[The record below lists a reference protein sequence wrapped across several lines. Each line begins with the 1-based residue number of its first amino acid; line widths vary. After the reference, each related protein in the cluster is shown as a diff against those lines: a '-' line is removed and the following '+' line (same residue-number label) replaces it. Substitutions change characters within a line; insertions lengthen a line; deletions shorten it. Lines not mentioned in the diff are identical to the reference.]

1 MTMDLKQQIRL
12 LAERSRD
19 ASRALA
25 KLDAETKNAL
35 LLAMA
40 DGIETSAERIKSA
53 NTKDLEA
60 GKIAGLSSAMLDRL
74 TLTDQRI
81 AEMARGVR
89 EVAGLPDPV
98 GKTIS
103 EWTRPNGMRIQKVR
117 VPIGVILIIY
127 ESRPNVTADAGCLC
141 FKTGNAVILRG
152 GSEAIHSNLA
162 IAEAMNVPGLP
173 ANSITVVPTTDR
185 AAIDEL
191 LKLDEF
197 INLCIPR
204 GGEGLIRAVAEKSR
218 IPVIKH
224 YKGVCHVY
232 VDRGADFD
240 MAEKIVI
247 NAKCQRPGVC
257 NAIETL
263 LIDET
268 IADRFLPR
276 VARALTQKN
285 VELRGDE
292 KVIRILRG
300 RGILAPTG
308 SSAVALAKADRDKAE
323 SDETPLSHPA
333 NVASTAG
340 FAIKP
345 ATEDDWYAEYLDL
358 ILAVRVV
365 NGVGEAID
373 HIAKYGSAHSDAI
386 VTRDK
391 ATAEKFLREVDSSS
405 VFWNAS
411 TRLAD
416 GGQYGFGAEIGIS
429 TDKLHA
435 RGPMGLE
442 ELTSYKFVVVGDGQ
456 LRE

>member
-1 MTMDLKQQIRL
+1 MDLKQQIRL

-25 KLDAETKNAL
+25 KLDAPAKNAL
-35 LLAMA
+35 LGAMA
-40 DGIETSAERIKSA
+40 GGIEKSA
-53 NTKDLEA
+53 GRIQSANAKDIES
-60 GKIAGLSSAMLDRL
+60 GKKVGLSSAMLDRL
-74 TLTDQRI
+74 TLTDKRV
-81 AEMARGVR
+81 AEMAQGVR
-89 EVAGLPDPV
+89 EVAALPDPV
-98 GKTIS
+98 GTTIR
-103 EWTRPNGMRIQKVR
+103 EWTRPNGIRIRKVR

-127 ESRPNVTADAGCLC
+127 ESRPNVTADAACLC
-141 FKTGNAVILRG
+141 FKTGNAVVLRG
-152 GSEAIHSNLA
+152 GSEAIQSNLA
-162 IAEAMNVPGLP
+162 IAAAMNVPGLP
-173 ANSITVVPTTDR
+173 PDSITVVPTTDR

-191 LKLDEF
+191 LKLDEL

-232 VDRGADFD
+232 VDRDADFD

-263 LIDET
+263 LIDDR
-268 IADRFLPR
+268 IAGQFLPR
-276 VARALTQKN
+276 IGKALAERK

-292 KVIRILRG
+292 QTRSLVSG
-300 RGILAPTG
+300 
-308 SSAVALAKADRDKAE
+308 V
-323 SDETPLSHPA
+323 
-333 NVASTAG
+333 
-340 FAIKP
+340 KP

-365 NGVGEAID
+365 NGVDEAID
-373 HIAKYGSAHSDAI
+373 HITKYGSAHSDAI
-386 VTRDK
+386 VTRNK

>member
-1 MTMDLKQQIRL
+1 MDLKQQMRL
-12 LAERSRD
+12 LAKRSRD

-25 KLDAETKNAL
+25 RRATNKKNGDL
-35 LLAMA
+35 LEMEEAIERNLA
-40 DGIETSAERIKSA
+40 SIKKA
-53 NTKDLEA
+53 NAKDIEA
-60 GKIAGLSSAMLDRL
+60 GRKAGLSSAMLDRL
-74 TLTDQRI
+74 ILTDRRI
-81 AEMARGVR
+81 MEMAVGVR
-89 EVAGLPDPV
+89 DVAALEDPV
-98 GKTIS
+98 GKVIS
-103 EWTRPNGMRIQKVR
+103 GWTRPNGIRIQKVR

-127 ESRPNVTADAGCLC
+127 ESRPNVTADAACLC

-173 ANSITVVPTTDR
+173 PNSITVVPTTDR

-191 LKLDEF
+191 LKLDDL

-232 VDRGADFD
+232 VDRDADFD

-268 IADRFLPR
+268 IADKFLPR
-276 VARALTQKN
+276 MAKALTENN

-292 KVIRILRG
+292 RTRQLV
-300 RGILAPTG
+300 P
-308 SSAVALAKADRDKAE
+308 
-323 SDETPLSHPA
+323 
-333 NVASTAG
+333 NASV
-340 FAIKP
+340 

-365 NGVGEAID
+365 KGVDEAID
-373 HIAKYGSAHSDAI
+373 HITKYGTAHSDAI
-386 VTRDK
+386 VTGNKD
-391 ATAEKFLREVDSSS
+391 TAEKFLREVDSSS

-429 TDKLHA
+429 TDKIHA

>member
-1 MTMDLKQQIRL
+1 MDLKQQMRL
-12 LAERSRD
+12 LAEHSRD

-25 KLDAETKNAL
+25 KLDALKKNSL

-40 DGIETSAERIKSA
+40 DGIENSADRIQSA
-53 NTKDLEA
+53 NTKDIEA
-60 GKIAGLSSAMLDRL
+60 GKKAGLSSAMLDRL
-74 TLTDQRI
+74 TLSQKRI
-81 AEMARGVR
+81 IEMARGVR
-89 EVAGLPDPV
+89 EVAALPDPV

-103 EWTRPNGMRIQKVR
+103 EWTRPNGIRIQKVR
-117 VPIGVILIIY
+117 VPIGTILIIY

-162 IAEAMNVPGLP
+162 IAEAMNVTGLP
-173 ANSITVVPTTDR
+173 PNSIIVVPTTDR

-191 LKLDEF
+191 LQLDDL

-232 VDRGADFD
+232 VDRDADFD
-240 MAEKIVI
+240 MAEKIVV

-263 LIDET
+263 LIDEK
-268 IADRFLPR
+268 IADQFLPR
-276 VARALTQKN
+276 VAKALAEKK

-292 KVIRILRG
+292 RTRQLV
-300 RGILAPTG
+300 P
-308 SSAVALAKADRDKAE
+308 SA
-323 SDETPLSHPA
+323 
-333 NVASTAG
+333 
-340 FAIKP
+340 KP
-345 ATEDDWYAEYLDL
+345 ATEDDWYAEYLEL
-358 ILAVRVV
+358 ILAVRVI
-365 NGVGEAID
+365 NGVDEAVD
-373 HIAKYGSAHSDAI
+373 HITKYGSAHSDAI
-386 VTRDK
+386 VTGNK

-442 ELTSYKFVVVGDGQ
+442 ELTSYKFVVAGDGQ

>member
-1 MTMDLKQQIRL
+1 MKQ
-12 LAERSRD
+12 LAERSRE
-19 ASRALA
+19 AARALA
-25 KLDAETKNAL
+25 KLDSATKNRL

-40 DGIETSAERIKSA
+40 DNIEKAADKIKAA
-53 NTKDLEA
+53 NAMDLEA
-60 GKIAGLSSAMLDRL
+60 GQQAGLSAAMLDRL
-74 TLTDQRI
+74 TLNDKRLADI
-81 AEMARGVR
+81 ARSVR
-89 EVAGLPDPV
+89 EVAALPDPV
-98 GKTIS
+98 GTTIR

-127 ESRPNVTADAGCLC
+127 ESRPNVTVDAAVLC

-162 IAEAMNVPGLP
+162 LAAAMAVPGLP
-173 ANSITVVPTTDR
+173 AGAITVVPTTDR

-191 LKLDEF
+191 LKLDEL

-232 VDRGADFD
+232 VDRDADLD
-240 MAEKIVI
+240 MAEKIVL

-263 LIDET
+263 LVDAPL
-268 IADRFLPR
+268 ADTFLPR
-276 VARALTQKN
+276 IEKALTERG
-285 VELRGDE
+285 VE
-292 KVIRILRG
+292 IRRQ
-300 RGILAPTG
+300 
-308 SSAVALAKADRDKAE
+308 ADW
-323 SDETPLSHPA
+323 T
-333 NVASTAG
+333 T
-340 FAIKP
+340 
-345 ATEDDWYAEYLDL
+345 EYLDL
-358 ILAVRVV
+358 IIGLRVV
-365 NGVGEAID
+365 NGVGEAIE
-373 HIAKYGSAHSDAI
+373 HITRYGSAHSDAI
-386 VTRDK
+386 VTNNK
-391 ATAEKFLREVDSSS
+391 ATAERFLREVDSSS

-442 ELTSYKFVVVGDGQ
+442 DLTSYKYVVIGTGQ
-456 LRE
+456 IRE

>member
-1 MTMDLKQQIRL
+1 MDLKQQIRL

-25 KLDAETKNAL
+25 RLDAEKKNAL
-35 LLAMA
+35 LRAVA
-40 DGIETSAERIKSA
+40 DGIEKSA
-53 NTKDLEA
+53 DRIQSANAKDLEA
-60 GKIAGLSSAMLDRL
+60 GKKAGLSSAMLDRL
-74 TLTDQRI
+74 TLTDKRI
-81 AEMARGVR
+81 SEMAKGMR
-89 EVAGLPDPV
+89 EVAALPDPV

-103 EWTRPNGMRIQKVR
+103 EWTRPNGIRIQKVR

-173 ANSITVVPTTDR
+173 PNSITVVPTTDR

-191 LKLDEF
+191 LQLDDL

-232 VDRGADFD
+232 VDRDADFD
-240 MAEKIVI
+240 MAERIVV

-263 LIDET
+263 LIDQK
-268 IADRFLPR
+268 IADQFLPR
-276 VARALTQKN
+276 VAKALAEKK

-292 KVIRILRG
+292 RTRQLV
-300 RGILAPTG
+300 P
-308 SSAVALAKADRDKAE
+308 SA
-323 SDETPLSHPA
+323 
-333 NVASTAG
+333 
-340 FAIKP
+340 KP

-358 ILAVRVV
+358 ILAVRVI
-365 NGVGEAID
+365 NGVDEAVD
-373 HIAKYGSAHSDAI
+373 HITKYGSAHSDAI
-386 VTRDK
+386 VTGNK

>member
-1 MTMDLKQQIRL
+1 MDLKQQIRL

-35 LLAMA
+35 LHAMA
-40 DGIETSAERIKSA
+40 AGIEKFAERIKSA
-53 NTKDLEA
+53 NAKDLEA
-60 GKIAGLSSAMLDRL
+60 GEKSGLSSAMLDRL
-74 TLTDQRI
+74 TLTDKRI
-81 AEMARGVR
+81 AEMAKGVR

-103 EWTRPNGMRIQKVR
+103 EWTRPNGIRIQKVR

-127 ESRPNVTADAGCLC
+127 ESRPNVTADAACLC

-162 IAEAMNVPGLP
+162 IAEAMNVPDLP
-173 ANSITVVPTTDR
+173 PNSITVVPTTDR

-191 LKLDEF
+191 LKLDEL

-232 VDRGADFD
+232 VDRDADFD

-268 IADRFLPR
+268 IADQFLPR
-276 VARALTQKN
+276 VARVLTQKT

-292 KVIRILRG
+292 RTRQLVSN
-300 RGILAPTG
+300 A
-308 SSAVALAKADRDKAE
+308 
-323 SDETPLSHPA
+323 
-333 NVASTAG
+333 
-340 FAIKP
+340 KP

-365 NGVGEAID
+365 NGVDEAIN
-373 HIAKYGSAHSDAI
+373 HITKYGSAHSDAI
-386 VTRDK
+386 VTRNR

>member
-1 MTMDLKQQIRL
+1 MDLKQQMRL

-19 ASRALA
+19 ASRSLA
-25 KLDAETKNAL
+25 KLDAETKNSL
-35 LLAMA
+35 LRAMA
-40 DGIETSAERIKSA
+40 DGIEKSSDLIQTA
-53 NTKDLEA
+53 NAKDIEA
-60 GKIAGLSSAMLDRL
+60 GKQAGLSSAMLDRL
-74 TLTDQRI
+74 TLTAKRI
-81 AEMARGVR
+81 GEVAKGVR
-89 EVAGLPDPV
+89 EVAALPDPV

-103 EWTRPNGMRIQKVR
+103 EWTRPNGIRIQKVR

-162 IAEAMNVPGLP
+162 IADAMNVPRLP

-185 AAIDEL
+185 AAIDAL
-191 LKLDEF
+191 LQLDDL

-232 VDRGADFD
+232 VDRDADFD

-263 LIDET
+263 LIDEK
-268 IADRFLPR
+268 IADEFLPR
-276 VARALTQKN
+276 VAKALAEKK

-292 KVIRILRG
+292 RTRQLV
-300 RGILAPTG
+300 PT
-308 SSAVALAKADRDKAE
+308 A
-323 SDETPLSHPA
+323 
-333 NVASTAG
+333 
-340 FAIKP
+340 KP

-358 ILAVRVV
+358 ILAVRVI
-365 NGVGEAID
+365 NGVDEAVD
-373 HIAKYGSAHSDAI
+373 HITKYGSAHSDAI
-386 VTRDK
+386 VTRNK
-391 ATAEKFLREVDSSS
+391 ATADKFLHEVDSSS

-416 GGQYGFGAEIGIS
+416 GAQYGFGAEIGIS

>member
-1 MTMDLKQQIRL
+1 MRQ
-12 LAERSRD
+12 LAERSRT
-19 ASRALA
+19 AARAQA
-25 KLDAETKNAL
+25 KLDTKAKNAA

-40 DGIETSAERIKSA
+40 DGLEKSA
-53 NTKDLEA
+53 DKIKAANAKDVAA
-60 GKIAGLSSAMLDRL
+60 GKAASLSSAVLDRL
-74 TLTDQRI
+74 LLDNKRI
-81 AEMARGVR
+81 AEMANGIR
-89 EVAGLPDPV
+89 EVAALDDPV
-98 GKTIS
+98 GKVIN
-103 EWTRPNGMRIQKVR
+103 EWTRPNGIRIQKVR
-117 VPIGVILIIY
+117 VPLGVILIIY
-127 ESRPNVTADAGCLC
+127 ESRPNVTADAACLC

-162 IAEAMNVPGLP
+162 IVEAMNVPGIP
-173 ANSITVVPTTDR
+173 PDSITVVPTTDR

-191 LKLDEF
+191 LKLDEY

-204 GGEGLIRAVAEKSR
+204 GGESLIRAVAEKSR

-232 VDRGADFD
+232 VDREANFD

-247 NAKCQRPGVC
+247 NAKCQRPAVC

-263 LIDET
+263 LVDQK
-268 IADRFLPR
+268 IAHDFLPR
-276 VARALTQKN
+276 VGKALADRK
-285 VELRGDE
+285 VELRVDE
-292 KVIRILRG
+292 ASHHILPG
-300 RGILAPTG
+300 A
-308 SSAVALAKADRDKAE
+308 
-323 SDETPLSHPA
+323 
-333 NVASTAG
+333 
-340 FAIKP
+340 KP

-365 NGVGEAID
+365 DGVGEAIE
-373 HIAKYGSAHSDAI
+373 HITKYGSAHSDAI
-386 VTRDK
+386 VTKNK
-391 ATAEKFLREVDSSS
+391 ATADKFLREVDSSS

>member
-1 MTMDLKQQIRL
+1 MRL

-19 ASRALA
+19 AARALA
-25 KLDAETKNAL
+25 KLDAPAKDAL
-35 LLAMA
+35 LRAMA
-40 DGIETSAERIKSA
+40 AGIEMSADRIKAA
-53 NTKDLEA
+53 NTKDLES
-60 GKIAGLSSAMLDRL
+60 GKKAGLSPALLDRL
-74 TLTDQRI
+74 TLTDKRI
-81 AEMARGVR
+81 AEMAKGVR
-89 EVAGLPDPV
+89 DVAGLADPV
-98 GKTIS
+98 GKIIS
-103 EWTRPNGMRIQKVR
+103 EWTRPNGIRIQKVR
-117 VPIGVILIIY
+117 VPLGVILIIY
-127 ESRPNVTADAGCLC
+127 ESRPNVTADAACLC

-173 ANSITVVPTTDR
+173 PNSITVVPTTDR

-191 LKLDEF
+191 LKQDDL

-232 VDRGADFD
+232 VDRDADFD

-263 LIDET
+263 LIDDR
-268 IADRFLPR
+268 IADQFLPR
-276 VARALTQKN
+276 IAKALAEHK

-292 KVIRILRG
+292 RTRRLI
-300 RGILAPTG
+300 
-308 SSAVALAKADRDKAE
+308 
-323 SDETPLSHPA
+323 A
-333 NVASTAG
+333 NA
-340 FAIKP
+340 KP

-365 NGVGEAID
+365 NGVDEAID
-373 HIAKYGSAHSDAI
+373 HITKYGSAHSDAI
-386 VTRDK
+386 VTRSK

>member
-1 MTMDLKQQIRL
+1 MDLKKQMRF

-25 KLDAETKNAL
+25 KLDAETKNSL
-35 LLAMA
+35 LRAMA
-40 DGIETSAERIKSA
+40 DGIEKSA
-53 NTKDLEA
+53 DRIQSANAKDIEA
-60 GKIAGLSSAMLDRL
+60 GKKAGLSSAMLDRL
-74 TLTDQRI
+74 ALTDKRLS
-81 AEMARGVR
+81 EMAKGVR
-89 EVAGLPDPV
+89 EVAALPDPV

-162 IAEAMNVPGLP
+162 IADAMNVPGLP
-173 ANSITVVPTTDR
+173 ANSIIVVPTTDR
-185 AAIDEL
+185 AAIDEML
-191 LKLDEF
+191 QLDDL

-232 VDRGADFD
+232 VDRDADFD
-240 MAEKIVI
+240 MAEKIVV

-263 LIDET
+263 LIDEK
-268 IADRFLPR
+268 IADQFLPR
-276 VARALTQKN
+276 VAKALAENK

-292 KVIRILRG
+292 RTRQLV
-300 RGILAPTG
+300 P
-308 SSAVALAKADRDKAE
+308 SA
-323 SDETPLSHPA
+323 
-333 NVASTAG
+333 
-340 FAIKP
+340 KP

-358 ILAVRVV
+358 ILAVRVI
-365 NGVGEAID
+365 NGVDEAVD
-373 HIAKYGSAHSDAI
+373 HITKYGSAHSDAI
-386 VTRDK
+386 VTGNK

>member
-1 MTMDLKQQIRL
+1 MDLKRQMHL
-12 LAERSRD
+12 LAEHSRD
-19 ASRALA
+19 AARALA
-25 KLDAETKNAL
+25 RLDTETKNAL
-35 LLAMA
+35 LRGMA
-40 DGIETSAERIKSA
+40 EGIENSAERIQAA
-53 NTKDLEA
+53 NTKDIQA
-60 GKIAGLSSAMLDRL
+60 GRQAGLSSAMLDRL
-74 TLTDQRI
+74 TLTDKRI
-81 AEMARGVR
+81 SEMAKGVCQ
-89 EVAGLPDPV
+89 VADLPDPV

-103 EWTRPNGMRIQKVR
+103 EWTRPNGIRIRKVR
-117 VPIGVILIIY
+117 VPLGVILIIY
-127 ESRPNVTADAGCLC
+127 ESRPNVTADAACLC

-162 IAEAMNVPGLP
+162 IAEAMGAPGLP
-173 ANSITVVPTTDR
+173 THSITVVPTTDR

-191 LKLDEF
+191 LKLDEY

-204 GGEGLIRAVAEKSR
+204 GGESLIRAVAEKSR

-224 YKGVCHVY
+224 YKGVCHVF
-232 VDRGADFD
+232 VDRDADFD
-240 MAEKIVI
+240 MAEKIVV

-263 LIDET
+263 LVDEK
-268 IADRFLPR
+268 IADKFLPR
-276 VARALTQKN
+276 IGRALTDQK

-292 KVIRILRG
+292 ATRRFI
-300 RGILAPTG
+300 
-308 SSAVALAKADRDKAE
+308 
-323 SDETPLSHPA
+323 PA
-333 NVASTAG
+333 A
-340 FAIKP
+340 KP

-365 NGVGEAID
+365 TGADEAIN
-373 HIAKYGSAHSDAI
+373 HITKYGSAHSDAI
-386 VTRDK
+386 VTGNK

-442 ELTSYKFVVVGDGQ
+442 ELTSYKFVVIGDGQ

>member
-1 MTMDLKQQIRL
+1 MDLKRQIRQ

-25 KLDAETKNAL
+25 KLDASTKNSL
-35 LLAMA
+35 LRAMA
-40 DGIETSAERIKSA
+40 DGIEKSA
-53 NTKDLEA
+53 ATIKAANAKDLDA
-60 GKIAGLSSAMLDRL
+60 AKKSGLSSAMLDRL
-74 TLTDQRI
+74 TLTDKRI
-81 AEMARGVR
+81 SEMARGVR
-89 EVAGLPDPV
+89 EVAQLPDPV
-98 GKTIS
+98 GTTIS
-103 EWTRPNGMRIQKVR
+103 EWTRPNGIRIQKVR

-127 ESRPNVTADAGCLC
+127 ESRPNVTADAACLC

-162 IAEAMNVPGLP
+162 IAEAMTVPGLP
-173 ANSITVVPTTDR
+173 ANSITVVPTIDR

-191 LKLDEF
+191 LKLDDL

-224 YKGVCHVY
+224 YKGVCHVF
-232 VDRGADFD
+232 VDRDADFD

-263 LIDET
+263 LIDDK
-268 IADRFLPR
+268 IADKFLPR
-276 VARALTQKN
+276 VAKTLTDKK

-292 KVIRILRG
+292 RTRQLV
-300 RGILAPTG
+300 
-308 SSAVALAKADRDKAE
+308 SSAR
-323 SDETPLSHPA
+323 
-333 NVASTAG
+333 
-340 FAIKP
+340 P

-365 NGVGEAID
+365 KNVDAAID
-373 HIAKYGSAHSDAI
+373 HITKYGSAHSDAI
-386 VTRDK
+386 VTANK

-416 GGQYGFGAEIGIS
+416 GAQYGFGAEIGIS
-429 TDKLHA
+429 TDKIHA

-442 ELTSYKFVVVGDGQ
+442 ELTSYKFVVAGDGQ
-456 LRE
+456 VRE

>member
-1 MTMDLKQQIRL
+1 MDLKQEMQQ
-12 LAERSRD
+12 LATQARD
-19 ASRALA
+19 AARALA
-25 KLDAETKNAL
+25 KLDTATKNKL

-40 DGIETSAERIKSA
+40 DGIERAAGPIKAA
-53 NTKDLEA
+53 NAKDLEA
-60 GKIAGLSSAMLDRL
+60 GKAAGLSAAMLDRL
-74 TLTDQRI
+74 TLTDKRI
-81 AEMARGVR
+81 GDIARGVR

-98 GKTIS
+98 GTTIS
-103 EWTRPNGMRIQKVR
+103 EWTRPNGIRIQKVR

-127 ESRPNVTADAGCLC
+127 ESRPNVTADAACLC

-152 GSEAIHSNLA
+152 GSEAINSNLA
-162 IAEAMNVPGLP
+162 LAAAMNVPGMP

-185 AAIDEL
+185 GAIDEFL
-191 LKLDEF
+191 TLDEL

-204 GGEGLIRAVAEKSR
+204 GGEGLIRAVVEKSR

-224 YKGVCHVY
+224 YKGVCHVF
-232 VDRGADFD
+232 VDRDADCD

-263 LIDET
+263 LVDAPLAKT
-268 IADRFLPR
+268 FLPR
-276 VARALTQKN
+276 IEKALN
-285 VELRGDE
+285 ERGVE
-292 KVIRILRG
+292 IRRE
-300 RGILAPTG
+300 
-308 SSAVALAKADRDKAE
+308 ADW
-323 SDETPLSHPA
+323 T
-333 NVASTAG
+333 T
-340 FAIKP
+340 
-345 ATEDDWYAEYLDL
+345 EYLDL
-358 ILAVRVV
+358 IIGLRVV
-365 NGVGEAID
+365 NGVGEAIE
-373 HIAKYGSAHSDAI
+373 HITKYGSAHSDAI
-386 VTRDK
+386 VTKNK

-442 ELTSYKFVVVGDGQ
+442 ELTSYKFVVIGDGQ

>member
-1 MTMDLKQQIRL
+1 MDLKQQMRL

-25 KLDAETKNAL
+25 KLDALKKNSL

-40 DGIETSAERIKSA
+40 DGIENSTDRIQSA
-53 NTKDLEA
+53 NAKDIEA
-60 GKIAGLSSAMLDRL
+60 GKKAGLSSAMLDRL
-74 TLTDQRI
+74 TLSQKRI
-81 AEMARGVR
+81 IEMAKGVR
-89 EVAGLPDPV
+89 EVASLPDPV
-98 GKTIS
+98 GKTIN
-103 EWTRPNGMRIQKVR
+103 EWARPNGIRIQKVR

-162 IAEAMNVPGLP
+162 IADAMNVSGLP
-173 ANSITVVPTTDR
+173 SNSITVVPTTDR
-185 AAIDEL
+185 VAIDEL
-191 LKLDEF
+191 LQLDDL

-232 VDRGADFD
+232 VDRDADFD
-240 MAEKIVI
+240 MAEKIVV

-263 LIDET
+263 LIDEK
-268 IADRFLPR
+268 IAAQFLPR
-276 VARALTQKN
+276 VAKTLAANK

-292 KVIRILRG
+292 RTRQLV
-300 RGILAPTG
+300 P
-308 SSAVALAKADRDKAE
+308 LAK
-323 SDETPLSHPA
+323 PA
-333 NVASTAG
+333 A
-340 FAIKP
+340 
-345 ATEDDWYAEYLDL
+345 EDDWYAEYLEL
-358 ILAVRVV
+358 ILAVRVL
-365 NGVGEAID
+365 NGVDAAVD
-373 HIAKYGSAHSDAI
+373 HITKYGSAHSDAI
-386 VTRDK
+386 VTGNK

>member
-1 MTMDLKQQIRL
+1 MKQ
-12 LAERSRD
+12 LAERSRE
-19 ASRALA
+19 AARALA
-25 KLDAETKNAL
+25 KLDSATKNRL

-40 DGIETSAERIKSA
+40 DNIEKAANKIKAA
-53 NTKDLEA
+53 NAMDLEA
-60 GKIAGLSSAMLDRL
+60 GQQAGLSAAMLDRL
-74 TLTDQRI
+74 TLNDKRLADI
-81 AEMARGVR
+81 ARSVR
-89 EVAGLPDPV
+89 EVAALPDPV
-98 GKTIS
+98 GTTIR

-127 ESRPNVTADAGCLC
+127 ESRPNVTVDAAVLC

-162 IAEAMNVPGLP
+162 LAAAMAVPGLP
-173 ANSITVVPTTDR
+173 ADAITVVPTTDR

-191 LKLDEF
+191 LKLDEL

-232 VDRGADFD
+232 VDRDADLD
-240 MAEKIVI
+240 MAEKIVL

-263 LIDET
+263 LVDAPL
-268 IADRFLPR
+268 ADTFLPR
-276 VARALTQKN
+276 IEKALTERG
-285 VELRGDE
+285 VE
-292 KVIRILRG
+292 IRRE
-300 RGILAPTG
+300 
-308 SSAVALAKADRDKAE
+308 ADW
-323 SDETPLSHPA
+323 T
-333 NVASTAG
+333 T
-340 FAIKP
+340 
-345 ATEDDWYAEYLDL
+345 EYLDL
-358 ILAVRVV
+358 IIGLRVV

-373 HIAKYGSAHSDAI
+373 HITRYGSAHSDAI
-386 VTRDK
+386 VTNNK
-391 ATAEKFLREVDSSS
+391 ATAERFLREVDSSS

-442 ELTSYKFVVVGDGQ
+442 DLTSYKYVVIGTGQ
-456 LRE
+456 IRE

>member
-1 MTMDLKQQIRL
+1 MDLKQQMRL
-12 LAERSRD
+12 LTERSRD
-19 ASRALA
+19 AARALA
-25 KLDAETKNAL
+25 KLNAPAKDAL
-35 LLAMA
+35 LHVMA
-40 DGIETSAERIKSA
+40 AGIEKSAGRIKVA
-53 NTKDLEA
+53 NAKDLES
-60 GKIAGLSSAMLDRL
+60 GKKAELSPAMLDRL
-74 TLTDQRI
+74 TLTDKRI
-81 AEMARGVR
+81 AEMAKGVR
-89 EVAGLPDPV
+89 DVAALADPV
-98 GKTIS
+98 GKIIS

-117 VPIGVILIIY
+117 VPLGVILIIY
-127 ESRPNVTADAGCLC
+127 ESRPNVTADAACLC

-173 ANSITVVPTTDR
+173 PNSITVVPTTDR

-191 LKLDEF
+191 LKLDDL

-232 VDRGADFD
+232 VDRDADFD

-263 LIDET
+263 LIDDK
-268 IADRFLPR
+268 IADQFLPR
-276 VARALTQKN
+276 IGKALAKHK

-292 KVIRILRG
+292 RTRRLI
-300 RGILAPTG
+300 
-308 SSAVALAKADRDKAE
+308 
-323 SDETPLSHPA
+323 A
-333 NVASTAG
+333 NA
-340 FAIKP
+340 KP

-365 NGVGEAID
+365 SGVDEAID
-373 HIAKYGSAHSDAI
+373 HITKYGSAHSDAI
-386 VTRDK
+386 VTRSK

-416 GGQYGFGAEIGIS
+416 GAQYGFGAEIGIS